1 MIRLMIALQ
10 FLTVLPV
17 HLKQMPSPRQ
27 NAESLLFYPLIGLM
41 MGAIL
46 LILAGWLLA
55 LPSLILAVLV
65 LTVWIWLTGGLH
77 LDGLADT
84 ADAWV
89 GGFGDTDRTLQ
100 IMKDPACG
108 PIGVLSLVVILL
120 VKLSALYL
128 LFELQQFLFLLVVPV
143 LGRLVPL
150 FLFLSTPYVRKTG
163 LGSAITTYLPKG
175 WGWFVLLSGSM
186 TALYFGWAGSLS
198 LLTSLLVLLYLR
210 WQFIRRIGGITG
222 DTVGAAIEITETLAI
237 MAFAL
242 ATFYRGQ

>member
-1 MIRLMIALQ
+1 MTRLKIALQ
-10 FLTVLPV
+10 FLTILPV
-17 HLKQMPSPRQ
+17 RLKQMPSPRQ
-27 NAESLLFYPLIGLM
+27 NAESLLFYPLVGLM
-41 MGAIL
+41 VGGIL
-46 LILAGWLLA
+46 LILAGCLHA
-55 LPSLILAVLV
+55 LPSLVLAVLV
-65 LTVWIWLTGGLH
+65 LTIWIWLTGGLH

-89 GGFGDTDRTLQ
+89 GGFGNAERTLQ

-128 LFELQQFLFLLVVPV
+128 LFELQHFLFLLVVPV

-163 LGSAITTYLPKG
+163 LGSALTTHLPKS
-175 WGWFVLLSGSM
+175 WGWFVLLLGGM
-186 TALYFGWAGSLS
+186 TVLYFGWAGCLALIIS
-198 LLTSLLVLLYLR
+198 LLALLYLR

-222 DTVGAAIEITETLAI
+222 DTVGAAIEIIETLAI
-237 MAFAL
+237 LSFAL
-242 ATFYRGQ
+242 ATFYIGQ